1 MSEWIKRL
9 AEKYSEVNEKKL
21 TGNQHKLDMDKDG
34 DIDAADFK
42 QMRNKKK
49 ANEEEEIVMNPK
61 KDKKGKE
68 HENMAAEAKLDE
80 LSPALLKRY
89 TKKADKD
96 AVKSF
101 NKATDHEDDDDSTK
115 HDKLFDRGMKRADGA
130 TKAREKLVA
139 KGHKA
144 PKYPNEGVMDKVHD
158 IRRKVFGKSDA
169 EKRAE
174 AERNAMAGFHKAMN
188 KAADHAP
195 SAMGAAIKKKN
206 KVSEGVKHAPMSEK
220 VHTVDIDH
228 TGGPDPVAKKHG
240 ITLKKTGHTNYSHDA
255 TGKKKNLQKY
265 LAHHYD
271 SHQDAKDLHPEVFKE
286 STLPPIYSRI
296 MEARAAADKDG
307 KHSKKASPPEDWN
320 EKEKNNKGA
329 MDMKKDMAVDTND
342 KISNYDELGHDD
354 ASKAGRA
361 TNAAKSRPGD
371 NAAGD
376 KKVVNPVKGATS

>member
-34 DIDAADFK
+34 DIDGDDFK
-42 QMRNKKK
+42 HMRNKKK
-49 ANEEEEIVMNPK
+49 TNEDEVVMNPK
-61 KDKKGKE
+61 KEKKEKE
-68 HENMAAEAKLDE
+68 TMAAEAKIDE
-80 LSPALLKRY
+80 ISMDKAKSAYVKRKIKAY
-89 TKKADKD
+89 DAAAQGSMDYAKKQMA
-96 AVKSF
+96 
-101 NKATDHEDDDDSTK
+101 KARK
-115 HDKLFDRGMKRADGA
+115 
-130 TKAREKLVA
+130 TKA
-139 KGHKA
+139 
-144 PKYPNEGVMDKVHD
+144 YMDKKESIEEDTMH
-158 IRRKVFGKSDA
+158 
-169 EKRAE
+169 
-174 AERNAMAGFHKAMN
+174 
-188 KAADHAP
+188 
-195 SAMGAAIKKKN
+195 
-206 KVSEGVKHAPMSEK
+206 
-220 VHTVDIDH
+220 VDIDH
-228 TGGPDPVAKKHG
+228 MGGHDPHAKKHN
-240 ITLKKTGHTNYSHDA
+240 ITLTPHNNAGNGHGHYA
-255 TGKKKNLQKY
+255 IGKKKDLQKY
-265 LAHHYD
+265 LAKHYD
-271 SHQDAKDLHPEVFKE
+271 SHSDAKDIHPEVFKE

>member
-34 DIDAADFK
+34 DIDGDDFK

-68 HENMAAEAKLDE
+68 SENMAAEAKLDE

-206 KVSEGVKHAPMSEK
+206 K
-220 VHTVDIDH
+220 
-228 TGGPDPVAKKHG
+228 
-240 ITLKKTGHTNYSHDA
+240 
-255 TGKKKNLQKY
+255 
-265 LAHHYD
+265 
-271 SHQDAKDLHPEVFKE
+271 
-286 STLPPIYSRI
+286 
-296 MEARAAADKDG
+296 
-307 KHSKKASPPEDWN
+307 
-320 EKEKNNKGA
+320 
-329 MDMKKDMAVDTND
+329 
-342 KISNYDELGHDD
+342 IS
-354 ASKAGRA
+354 
-361 TNAAKSRPGD
+361 
-371 NAAGD
+371 
-376 KKVVNPVKGATS
+376 

>member
-34 DIDAADFK
+34 DIDGDDFK
-42 QMRNKKK
+42 HMRNKKK
-49 ANEEEEIVMNPK
+49 TNEDEVVMNPK
-61 KDKKGKE
+61 KEKKEKE
-68 HENMAAEAKLDE
+68 TMAAEAKIDE
-80 LSPALLKRY
+80 ISMDKAKSAYVRRKSQAQGAAAQGSMDY
-89 TKKADKD
+89 AKKQMA
-96 AVKSF
+96 
-101 NKATDHEDDDDSTK
+101 KARK
-115 HDKLFDRGMKRADGA
+115 
-130 TKAREKLVA
+130 TKA
-139 KGHKA
+139 
-144 PKYPNEGVMDKVHD
+144 YMDKRESIEEDTMH
-158 IRRKVFGKSDA
+158 
-169 EKRAE
+169 
-174 AERNAMAGFHKAMN
+174 
-188 KAADHAP
+188 
-195 SAMGAAIKKKN
+195 
-206 KVSEGVKHAPMSEK
+206 
-220 VHTVDIDH
+220 VDIDH
-228 TGGPDPVAKKHG
+228 MGGHDPHAKKHN
-240 ITLKKTGHTNYSHDA
+240 ITLTPHNNAGNGHGHYA
-255 TGKKKNLQKY
+255 IGKKKDLQKY
-265 LAHHYD
+265 LAKHYD
-271 SHQDAKDLHPEVFKE
+271 SHSDAKDIHPEVFKE

>member
-206 KVSEGVKHAPMSEK
+206 KISEGVA
-220 VHTVDIDH
+220 
-228 TGGPDPVAKKHG
+228 
-240 ITLKKTGHTNYSHDA
+240 
-255 TGKKKNLQKY
+255 Q
-265 LAHHYD
+265 
-271 SHQDAKDLHPEVFKE
+271 E
-286 STLPPIYSRI
+286 STLPPVYSRI
-296 MEARAAADKDG
+296 MEARATADKDG
-307 KHSKKASPPEDWN
+307 KHSKKAAPPEDWN

-329 MDMKKDMAVDTND
+329 MDMKKDMAVDD
-342 KISNYDELGHDD
+342 SGKISNYDDLGHDD
-354 ASKAGRA
+354 AAKAGRA
-361 TNAAKSRPGD
+361 TNAAKTRPGD

-376 KKVVNPVKGATS
+376 KKIVNPVKGATN

>member
-9 AEKYSEVNEKKL
+9 AERYSEVNEKKL

-34 DIDAADFK
+34 DIDGDDFK
-42 QMRNKKK
+42 HMRNKKK
-49 ANEEEEIVMNPK
+49 ANEEEEVVMNPK
-61 KDKKGKE
+61 KDKKGSKE
-68 HENMAAEAKLDE
+68 TMAAEAKLDE

-130 TKAREKLVA
+130 TKAREKLAA
-139 KGHKA
+139 KGHKP
-144 PKYPNEGVMDKVHD
+144 PKYPNESVEQTDEGVMDKVHD

-195 SAMGAAIKKKN
+195 SAMGAAIKKKKN
-206 KVSEGVKHAPMSEK
+206 ESVEQVDEISKDKVGRY
-220 VHTVDIDH
+220 
-228 TGGPDPVAKKHG
+228 
-240 ITLKKTGHTNYSHDA
+240 LKKAQISTADA
-255 TGKKKNLQKY
+255 GRDTMDDRKPIRDRGIHKIVNRRMGTADAVRKLTGK
-265 LAHHYD
+265 ARVP
-271 SHQDAKDLHPEVFKE
+271 ATE
-286 STLPPIYSRI
+286 STIPTVYSRI
-296 MEARAAADKDG
+296 LEERA
-307 KHSKKASPPEDWN
+307 KHYKSATKPEDWD

-329 MDMKKDMAVDTND
+329 MDMKKDMAVDTSD

-354 ASKAGRA
+354 ASKAGRV
-361 TNAAKSRPGD
+361 TKAAKGRPGD

-376 KKVVNPVKGATS
+376 KNVINPVKK

>member
-1 MSEWIKRL
+1 MDDESKRTVKHYDAVLNRDGKKPSWSDTQKAMRKIKNRAKGRKL
-9 AEKYSEVNEKKL
+9 ANKKLGFDNNLYHNGKKL
-21 TGNQHKLDMDKDG
+21 T
-34 DIDAADFK
+34 
-42 QMRNKKK
+42 
-49 ANEEEEIVMNPK
+49 
-61 KDKKGKE
+61 
-68 HENMAAEAKLDE
+68 DE
-80 LSPALLKRY
+80 S
-89 TKKADKD
+89 
-96 AVKSF
+96 V
-101 NKATDHEDDDDSTK
+101 EQ
-115 HDKLFDRGMKRADGA
+115 
-130 TKAREKLVA
+130 
-139 KGHKA
+139 
-144 PKYPNEGVMDKVHD
+144 NEGVMDKVRD
-158 IRRKVFGKSDA
+158 VRRKVFGKSDA

-174 AERNAMAGFHKAMN
+174 AERNAMAGFHKAMG

>member
-34 DIDAADFK
+34 DIDGDDFK

-49 ANEEEEIVMNPK
+49 TNEDEVVMNPK
-61 KDKKGKE
+61 KEKKEKE
-68 HENMAAEAKLDE
+68 TMAVEAKL
-80 LSPALLKRY
+80 
-89 TKKADKD
+89 
-96 AVKSF
+96 
-101 NKATDHEDDDDSTK
+101 
-115 HDKLFDRGMKRADGA
+115 G
-130 TKAREKLVA
+130 
-139 KGHKA
+139 
-144 PKYPNEGVMDKVHD
+144 
-158 IRRKVFGKSDA
+158 
-169 EKRAE
+169 
-174 AERNAMAGFHKAMN
+174 
-188 KAADHAP
+188 
-195 SAMGAAIKKKN
+195 
-206 KVSEGVKHAPMSEK
+206 EGVKHAAMSEK

>member
-34 DIDAADFK
+34 DIDGDDFK

-49 ANEEEEIVMNPK
+49 TNEDEVVMNPK
-61 KDKKGKE
+61 KEKKEKE
-68 HENMAAEAKLDE
+68 TMAAEAKIDE
-80 LSPALLKRY
+80 ISMDKAKSAYVKRKIKAY
-89 TKKADKD
+89 DAAAQGSMDYAKKQMA
-96 AVKSF
+96 
-101 NKATDHEDDDDSTK
+101 KARK
-115 HDKLFDRGMKRADGA
+115 
-130 TKAREKLVA
+130 TKA
-139 KGHKA
+139 
-144 PKYPNEGVMDKVHD
+144 YMDKKESIEEDTMH
-158 IRRKVFGKSDA
+158 
-169 EKRAE
+169 
-174 AERNAMAGFHKAMN
+174 
-188 KAADHAP
+188 
-195 SAMGAAIKKKN
+195 
-206 KVSEGVKHAPMSEK
+206 
-220 VHTVDIDH
+220 VDIDH
-228 TGGPDPVAKKHG
+228 MGGHDPHAKKHN
-240 ITLKKTGHTNYSHDA
+240 ITLTPHNNAGNGHGHYA
-255 TGKKKNLQKY
+255 IGKKKDLQKY
-265 LAHHYD
+265 LAKHYD
-271 SHQDAKDLHPEVFKE
+271 SHSDAKDIHPEVFKE

>member
-9 AEKYSEVNEKKL
+9 AERYSEVNEKKL

-34 DIDAADFK
+34 DIDGDDFK

-68 HENMAAEAKLDE
+68 SENMAAEAKLDE

-195 SAMGAAIKKKN
+195 SAMGAAIKKKKN
-206 KVSEGVKHAPMSEK
+206 ESVEQVDEISKDKVGRYIKKAMVSTSDAGMDTASQDKDIRKRGINTFVKRRMGAS
-220 VHTVDIDH
+220 
-228 TGGPDPVAKKHG
+228 
-240 ITLKKTGHTNYSHDA
+240 DA
-255 TGKKKNLQKY
+255 VRKLTGK
-265 LAHHYD
+265 ARVP
-271 SHQDAKDLHPEVFKE
+271 ATE
-286 STLPPIYSRI
+286 STTPTVYSRI
-296 MEARAAADKDG
+296 LEERA
-307 KHSKKASPPEDWN
+307 KHYKSATKPEDWD

-329 MDMKKDMAVDTND
+329 MDMKKDMAVDTSD
-342 KISNYDELGHDD
+342 KISNYDDLGHDD
-354 ASKAGRA
+354 ASKAGRV
-361 TNAAKSRPGD
+361 TKAAKGRPGD

-376 KKVVNPVKGATS
+376 KNVINPVKK